1 MFGPPLETAGSAGA
15 AGGRRRAGGQLQ
27 KMKKSGAPAL
37 PCGGWWLTGEDGAA
51 AACGDKQLR
60 EM

>member
-1 MFGPPLETAGSAGA
+1 MFGPPLETAGSVGA

-27 KMKKSGAPAL
+27 KMKNSGAPAL

-51 AACGDKQLR
+51 AAGGDK
-60 EM
+60 